1 VTQETCESNL
11 RPFQE
16 IIRATY
22 LRPSSTNTKC
32 GPRKVLKYLQQRL
45 EAAEY
50 AVVLRAL
57 LVCHILLDEGSKG
70 FVDLL
75 LHSAVTFNLPYLR
88 DQVSEYAQ
96 YTRAFARYIQ
106 EKIITVRTLGMSYD
120 TIPDPSKKS
129 RQQLYEVVPENEEEE
144 LYGDVNRLD
153 MTELLQVLPVL
164 ETQVATVGLVF
175 LSGYLLKSRPK
186 VLLL

>member
-1 VTQETCESNL
+1 VG
-11 RPFQE
+11 
-16 IIRATY
+16 
-22 LRPSSTNTKC
+22 K
-32 GPRKVLKYLQQRL
+32 LK
-45 EAAEY
+45 
-50 AVVLRAL
+50 
-57 LVCHILLDEGSKG
+57 
-70 FVDLL
+70 
-75 LHSAVTFNLPYLR
+75 
-88 DQVSEYAQ
+88 
-96 YTRAFARYIQ
+96 
-106 EKIITVRTLGMSYD
+106 GMSYD